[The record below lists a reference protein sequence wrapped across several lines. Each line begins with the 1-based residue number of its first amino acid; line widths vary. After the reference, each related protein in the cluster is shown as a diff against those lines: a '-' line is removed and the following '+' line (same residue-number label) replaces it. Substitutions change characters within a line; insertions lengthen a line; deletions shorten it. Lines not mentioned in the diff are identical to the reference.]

1 MMRMMMVMIMMV
13 MMMMTRAPILL
24 FGAGHCSFKAGT
36 HIMIVWDNTGPAPR
50 ARPAY
55 YSGLCR
61 ARYAPATA

>member
-50 ARPAY
+50 AQE
-55 YSGLCR
+55 
-61 ARYAPATA
+61 